1 MADAF
6 LVRSLE
12 LVAATAAILNHEE
25 DALKYKA
32 EAAAAKTEFG
42 LEYISPTGRMVSD
55 SQTAYAL
62 AIVFDLFPS
71 PAQRAKASDRLAWIV
86 RRNAFKIGTGF
97 AGTPFICEALVL
109 AGHPQVAYAMLH
121 NKSCPSWL
129 YPVTMGAT
137 TVWERWDSMLPDGSI
152 NPGEMTSFNHYALGA
167 VAKFLY
173 EHVAGLQS
181 TAPGW
186 KTFRVAPLVG
196 GELTE
201 ARAEIET
208 PFGKAV
214 SAWSL
219 AGAKKGDD
227 DGPTTLFMEV
237 VVPSNVSAEIV
248 FPEGAGREPTAV
260 GPGTHTFSVPFLR
273 RTDWPVEHLR
283 PF

>member
-12 LVAATAAILNHEE
+12 LIAATAATLNHDD
-25 DALKYKA
+25 DALKYKT
-32 EAAAAKTEFG
+32 EAAAAKAEFA

-62 AIVFDLFPS
+62 AIVFDLIPT
-71 PAQRAKASDRLAWIV
+71 PAQRAKAADRLAFIV

-97 AGTPFICEALVL
+97 AGTPFVCEALVR

-167 VAKFLY
+167 VAKFLH
-173 EHVAGLQS
+173 ERVAGLQS

-208 PFGKAV
+208 PFGKAA

-219 AGAKKGDD
+219 KGTE
-227 DGPTTLFMEV
+227 GTTTLLVEV
-237 VVPSNVSAEIV
+237 VVPPNVSAEVV
-248 FPEGAGREPTAV
+248 FPEGAGRKSAVV
-260 GPGTHTFSVPFLR
+260 GPGTHTFSTPFAS
-273 RTDWPVEHLR
+273 RTDWPVEALR
-283 PF
+283 PY